1 MFWHTMV
8 ESANPVCDTSRG
20 IVRSTRE
27 ICVPVYEYR
36 CDKGHVFEVIQRM
49 SEDAISKCEV
59 CGKHAQRVLYAPAIH
74 FKGTGFHNT
83 DYGTR
88 KRPRDGDRSDGGTR
102 TEGTSSN
109 AGSASSDT
117 GSGTSDGGVKKV
129 KEATPADT
137 ARRATGP

>member
-1 MFWHTMV
+1 M
-8 ESANPVCDTSRG
+8 
-20 IVRSTRE
+20 
-27 ICVPVYEYR
+27 PVYEYR

-59 CGKHAQRVLYAPAIH
+59 CGKPAQRVLYAPAIH

-83 DYGTR
+83 DYGTK
-88 KRPRDGDRSDGGTR
+88 KRPRDGDKPDSGTKSD
-102 TEGTSSN
+102 GTSSE

-117 GSGTSDGGVKKV
+117 GTGTSDGGVKKV

-137 ARRATGP
+137 AKRATGP